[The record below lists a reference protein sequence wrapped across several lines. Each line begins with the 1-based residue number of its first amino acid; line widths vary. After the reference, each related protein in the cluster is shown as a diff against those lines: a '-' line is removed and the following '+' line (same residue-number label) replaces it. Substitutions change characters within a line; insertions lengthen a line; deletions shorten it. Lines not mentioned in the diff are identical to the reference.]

1 VNRTLDY
8 SDRMTSSNWDG
19 WISAVDNALRTV
31 SGAASQARSV
41 PDLPAA
47 DTTTMTPQER
57 RLSGALMRVNHVG
70 EVCAQAL
77 YEAQALTARS
87 TAVREQMRAASRDE
101 IDHLVW
107 TAGRLQ
113 ELGDRPSLLNPLWY
127 AGAFTLGWLAGKA
140 GDRWSLGFLAETE
153 WQVERH
159 LAGHLDQL
167 PASDLRS
174 RAIVTQM
181 RSDEAAHAAQAEE
194 AGAASLPAPLP
205 LLMRAAATVMTTV
218 AHRI

>member
-1 VNRTLDY
+1 
-8 SDRMTSSNWDG
+8 MTSSNWDS
-19 WISAVDNALRTV
+19 WIAAADNALRTV
-31 SGAASQARSV
+31 SGAATEARSV
-41 PDLPAA
+41 PDLPTSG
-47 DTTTMTPQER
+47 TTLTPQER

-87 TAVREQMRAASRDE
+87 TAVRDQMRAASRDE
-101 IDHLVW
+101 VDHLAW
-107 TAGRLQ
+107 TAGRLR
-113 ELGDRPSLLNPLWY
+113 ELGDRPSLLNPIWY

-167 PASDLRS
+167 PASDQRS

-181 RSDEAAHAAQAEE
+181 RSDEAAHAEQAEA
-194 AGAASLPAPLP
+194 AGAATLPAPLP